1 MKSQHELNSQLSKV
15 EFLESAKRAIPTP
28 AGGGNGA
35 FCGIFQQ
42 TLNSYLNSR
51 VRAILEEFVER
62 GVERGVQAAAYVNG
76 ELVVDC
82 WAGVADAASGRPVDG
97 ETLFTTW
104 SASKGVAATAL
115 HVLAERGA
123 LRYDM
128 RVAEL
133 WPEFVVNGKQDITV
147 AQVLAHTAGIPQIAE
162 GVTPDEILDWERI
175 CRRVAGLTPLW
186 EPGTATGYHAMN
198 YGWLVGEIVRRA
210 SGRPFDEFVRA
221 EVFAPLGIRDLYFG
235 VPPEAEGRV
244 AMLEEGPAAEPA
256 DPAPVIAVPVIA
268 TPLWRVPPSPWANR
282 PEVRRACVP
291 SSGMIGNARSLAMHY
306 AGLLDGRLLPAERV
320 RAAAALQIE
329 AIDVTGGTLARRALG
344 YELGGPL
351 SAQGERLSAFG
362 HGGLGGTAGF
372 ADPELGLA
380 FALTKNRLRYDPAG
394 KGVAYAVAEAVRASL
409 SR

>member
-1 MKSQHELNSQLSKV
+1 MRSGWASRNAFQPPAPLCIRGEPAAKWWHRATATPSLASSSFGKR
-15 EFLESAKRAIPTP
+15 SA
-28 AGGGNGA
+28 G
-35 FCGIFQQ
+35 
-42 TLNSYLNSR
+42 TLR
-51 VRAILEEFVER
+51 VRATMARTCSL
-62 GVERGVQAAAYVNG
+62 
-76 ELVVDC
+76 L
-82 WAGVADAASGRPVDG
+82 
-97 ETLFTTW
+97 
-104 SASKGVAATAL
+104 
-115 HVLAERGA
+115 
-123 LRYDM
+123 
-128 RVAEL
+128 
-133 WPEFVVNGKQDITV
+133 
-147 AQVLAHTAGIPQIAE
+147 
-162 GVTPDEILDWERI
+162 
-175 CRRVAGLTPLW
+175 
-186 EPGTATGYHAMN
+186 
-198 YGWLVGEIVRRA
+198 
-210 SGRPFDEFVRA
+210 
-221 EVFAPLGIRDLYFG
+221 
-235 VPPEAEGRV
+235 
-244 AMLEEGPAAEPA
+244 A

-394 KGVAYAVAEAVRASL
+394 KGVAYAVAEAVRASY